1 MIIIGEKAYLKSYD
15 SKMNNEL
22 NAQYEIGKQINVQ
35 KEENN
40 KNKVTR
46 KESKISNNDMYKN
59 IRNKANILNQDHR
72 DLQEKVSMIQS
83 QEQEVQ
89 NIENTLKQ
97 VKSKY
102 IQAIENG
109 KQEEIKQKVKIK
121 KIQKEADNLQQEYI
135 SEGKYLKDDSKI
147 LDTIN
152 ESLKKINDIKSKL
165 AKYKSKLISLEN
177 DIDKNK
183 KEVENKS
190 SFIQDYISKD
200 EYINESIII
209 NPLDF
214 IFIENEKNGGIIIN
228 ILI

>member
-46 KESKISNNDMYKN
+46 KESKTSNNDIYKN

-72 DLQEKVSMIQS
+72 DVQEKVSLIQT

-89 NIENTLKQ
+89 NMENTLKQ
-97 VKSKY
+97 VKSNY
-102 IQAIENG
+102 MQAIESG
-109 KQEEIKQKVKIK
+109 KQEEIKQRVKIK
-121 KIQKEADNLQQEYI
+121 KVQKEVDNLQQEYI
-135 SEGKYLKDDSKI
+135 SENVYLKDDSKI
-147 LDTIN
+147 LDAIN

-165 AKYKSKLISLEN
+165 AKYKSKLMSLEN
-177 DIDKNK
+177 DVNKHK
-183 KEVENKS
+183 KEVENQS
-190 SFIQDYISKD
+190 SLIQDYISKD
-200 EYINESIII
+200 EYINEKIII

-214 IFIENEKNGGIIIN
+214 IFIENERNGGIIIN
-228 ILI
+228 IFM

>member
-72 DLQEKVSMIQS
+72 DLQEKISMIQS

-97 VKSKY
+97 VKSNY

-190 SFIQDYISKD
+190 SFIQDHISKD
-200 EYINESIII
+200 EYINENIII